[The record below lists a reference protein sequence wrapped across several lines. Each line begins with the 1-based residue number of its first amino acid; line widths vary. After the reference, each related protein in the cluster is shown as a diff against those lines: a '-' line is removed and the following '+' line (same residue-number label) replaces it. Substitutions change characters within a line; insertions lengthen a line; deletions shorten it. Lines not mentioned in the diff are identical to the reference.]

1 MSIKYAE
8 ITIVRNLQK
17 ETWLNYF
24 KNLIGEEDIITNNDT
39 IIISFDDG
47 TVSDTTNKDAN
58 KQFEMGPKSYNN
70 NYNYPMYFKKED
82 KDYTVFLKTP
92 RVELVREPRN
102 LFSYTILK
110 LDSRPIFKDYPNYN
124 TLKKEPSI
132 YNAIYESK
140 DIDIFA
146 VVKIGP
152 NFKYLLAYD
161 DSYFNKSDIS
171 YFVNCIFTNSFIYP
185 NK

>member
-8 ITIVRNLQK
+8 ITIVRNLK
-17 ETWLNYF
+17 EESWLSYF

-58 KQFEMGPKSYNN
+58 KQFEMGPR
-70 NYNYPMYFKKED
+70 NYHNYYPIYFKKEG
-82 KDYTVFLKTP
+82 KDYMAFLKTP
-92 RVELVREPRN
+92 TVERVTEPRC

-110 LDSRPIFKDYPNYN
+110 LDSKPIFKDYPNYN

-132 YNAIYESK
+132 YNAIYKSK

-146 VVKIGP
+146 LAKIET

-161 DSYFNKSDIS
+161 DSYFDKSDIC
-171 YFVNCIFTNSFIYP
+171 YFINYIFTNT